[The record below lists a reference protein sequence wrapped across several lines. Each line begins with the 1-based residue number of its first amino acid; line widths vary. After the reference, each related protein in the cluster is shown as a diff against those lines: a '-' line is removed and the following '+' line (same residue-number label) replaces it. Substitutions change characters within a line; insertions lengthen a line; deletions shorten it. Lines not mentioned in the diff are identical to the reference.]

1 MQCAE
6 IAYIIDKYQK
16 VFREASPQN
25 RIVDTPPPG
34 GKGRN
39 LKQCNTGLIIPV
51 LTTEQPTSTRT
62 ESDKIERT
70 KTFTARA
77 TFLKFLH
84 GITSY
89 LTLSDNEPI
98 LFFPFQQVQGNL
110 LFNRKNGDVLL
121 A

>member
-25 RIVDTPPPG
+25 RIVDTPPLS

-39 LKQCNTGLIIPV
+39 LKQCNPGLVIPV
-51 LTTEQPTSTRT
+51 LTAEQPTSIRT

-70 KTFTARA
+70 KTFTA
-77 TFLKFLH
+77 
-84 GITSY
+84 GQ
-89 LTLSDNEPI
+89 
-98 LFFPFQQVQGNL
+98 LFRDFSMVLQAISLCLIMSQSFSFHIQQVQGNL
-110 LFNRKNGDVLL
+110 LLNRKNGDVLL